1 MEEKMRLDTKAAA
14 LAGGFFWGIG
24 LFMLTWWFI
33 WLDGASGEVTL
44 IGKVYRGYH
53 ISPLGSFIGLAWGF
67 VDGLIGGGI
76 LAWLYNLFARRSLSR
91 A

>member
-14 LAGGFFWGIG
+14 FAGGLFWGIG

-33 WLDGASGEVTL
+33 CLDGATGEVTL

-53 ISPLGSFIGLAWGF
+53 LMYW
-67 VDGLIGGGI
+67 
-76 LAWLYNLFARRSLSR
+76 
-91 A
+91 